1 MNQSFGNFVKS
12 ELKQLATSEE
22 NIDYKKLSQ
31 EFFLM
36 ALFFFKRYSKPYI
49 VFKNL
54 LANKIGINTVN
65 DDQRD
70 FVFDQMKG
78 YNVSNFL
85 KKSET
90 KNFRKFVWKSKFK
103 ALDIHLKRE
112 RNYRCDKYVSS
123 KKILKRH

>member
-1 MNQSFGNFVKS
+1 MKS

-22 NIDYKKLSQ
+22 NIDYNKLSQ
-31 EFFLM
+31 ELFLM
-36 ALFFFKRYSKPYI
+36 ALVFFKRYSKPYI

-54 LANKIGINTVN
+54 LANKIGRNTVN

-85 KKSET
+85 RKSET
-90 KNFRKFVWKSKFK
+90 KNFRKFV
-103 ALDIHLKRE
+103 
-112 RNYRCDKYVSS
+112 
-123 KKILKRH
+123 

>member
-1 MNQSFGNFVKS
+1 
-12 ELKQLATSEE
+12 
-22 NIDYKKLSQ
+22 
-31 EFFLM
+31 M
-36 ALFFFKRYSKPYI
+36 ALVFFKRYSKPYI

-54 LANKIGINTVN
+54 LANKIGRNTVN

-112 RNYRCDKYVSS
+112 KKYRCDKYVSS

>member
-1 MNQSFGNFVKS
+1 MKS

-31 EFFLM
+31 ELFLM
-36 ALFFFKRYSKPYI
+36 ALVFFKRYSKPYI

-54 LANKIGINTVN
+54 LANKIGRNTVN

-70 FVFDQMKG
+70 FVFDQMEG

-85 KKSET
+85 RKSET
-90 KNFRKFVWKSKFK
+90 KNFRKFV
-103 ALDIHLKRE
+103 
-112 RNYRCDKYVSS
+112 
-123 KKILKRH
+123 